1 MKAFRHCRRREQ
13 WSDTSSTDGYNRKT
27 NRIHLEKY
35 QITKHRQATNHPNNM
50 EGNELLLVSPSST
63 TPSSSQ
69 LPSSSSLTYEMFQYS
84 LQVADVVNISITTTS
99 YEYIGNNGSTSS
111 NFVDS
116 HVVNETD
123 ISTTTVVQEDNYW
136 ALLAIILVVVTAGGN
151 ILVCLAITWERRLQ
165 NVTNY
170 FLMSLAITDL
180 MVAVLVMPFAILTL
194 FKGKLTFSCVPIFLY
209 NQFLYSQFNIKDIK
223 SFFCLDYIL

>member
-1 MKAFRHCRRREQ
+1 
-13 WSDTSSTDGYNRKT
+13 
-27 NRIHLEKY
+27 
-35 QITKHRQATNHPNNM
+35 M
-50 EGNELLLVSPSST
+50 EGNEFLLASST
-63 TPSSSQ
+63 GRAGGNIRTTLLPPAPSIA
-69 LPSSSSLTYEMFQYS
+69 TMYETFQYS
-84 LQVADVVNISITTTS
+84 LQVADVVNISITTAS
-99 YEYIGNNGSTSS
+99 YDYSGGTGSS
-111 NFVDS
+111 N
-116 HVVNETD
+116 HTANETD

-194 FKGKLTFSCVPIFLY
+194 FKGRLCFVFL
-209 NQFLYSQFNIKDIK
+209 
-223 SFFCLDYIL
+223 LDMANLISKTW